1 MTESKTITELDEE
14 LNPKIIR
21 HIVMSGGIIYGLS
34 FYGALKRLH
43 EQRVWKHENIKTIYA
58 TSAGT
63 LIGVVIALN
72 IDWDVLDTYLIH
84 RPWEQVFKLSMH
96 SFLNAYSNCGILSID
111 TIEETLRPLFLS
123 KDISPTISLQ
133 EFYYRFDIEI
143 HFMTVQLD
151 NFELVDVSYK
161 THPYWTVVEAVYASS
176 CAPIFFKP
184 FMKKGKLYTD
194 GGIISN
200 YPLQQCME
208 NVEPDEGVLGIC
220 VNNINIGD
228 ISNADLNSG
237 IGENLYE
244 YLQHIVKNLC
254 RRANKTLLRSKPTIE
269 VIVPTTIVPIHDL
282 YSFAN
287 SVDIRKRLIE
297 HGGECCGC
305 DK

>member
-1 MTESKTITELDEE
+1 
-14 LNPKIIR
+14 
-21 HIVMSGGIIYGLS
+21 
-34 FYGALKRLH
+34 
-43 EQRVWKHENIKTIYA
+43 
-58 TSAGT
+58 
-63 LIGVVIALN
+63 
-72 IDWDVLDTYLIH
+72 
-84 RPWEQVFKLSMH
+84 
-96 SFLNAYSNCGILSID
+96 
-111 TIEETLRPLFLS
+111 
-123 KDISPTISLQ
+123 
-133 EFYYRFDIEI
+133 
-143 HFMTVQLD
+143 MTVQLD

-200 YPLQQCME
+200 YPLQRCME
-208 NVEPDEGVLGIC
+208 NVEKDEGVLGIC
-220 VNNINIGD
+220 VNNISIGEK
-228 ISNADLNSG
+228 SNVDFNSE

-287 SVDIRKRLIE
+287 SVDVRKRLIE
-297 HGGECCGC
+297 HGGECCCC

>member
-1 MTESKTITELDEE
+1 MTTKIESEPESE
-14 LNPKIIR
+14 QKIIR
-21 HIVMSGGIIYGLS
+21 HIVISGGIIYGLS
-34 FYGALKRLH
+34 FYGCLKRLH
-43 EQRVWKHENIKTIYA
+43 EKKVWKHENIKTIYA

-63 LIGVVIALN
+63 LIAVIMALN

-84 RPWEQVFKLSMH
+84 RPWEQVFKMTMH

-111 TIEETLRPLFLS
+111 TIEETLKPLFLS

-161 THPYWTVVEAVYASS
+161 THPYWTVSEAVYASS

-184 FMKKGKLYTD
+184 FMKKGKIYTD
-194 GGIISN
+194 GGILSN

-208 NVEPDEGVLGIC
+208 SIEPDEGVLGIC
-220 VNNINIGD
+220 INNVSIGEEISNSEFNDNIGD
-228 ISNADLNSG
+228 
-237 IGENLYE
+237 NLYE

-254 RRANKTLLRSKPTIE
+254 RRANKTFIRPKKTTIE
-269 VIVPTTIVPIHDL
+269 VIIPTTIIPLHDI

-287 SVDIRKRLIE
+287 SVDVRKRLIE
-297 HGGECCGC
+297 HGGCCC